1 MENYDNLMWAQQL
14 HCQISLQVAAEELF
28 NSLDERLMPKVF
40 ILGVNIDPS
49 SKGAFV
55 NLECED
61 CGYCPLHFL
70 HINKTVESYLKII
83 DEWAGVDTESDILET
98 LGNSV
103 LAEIQRT
110 LRKQPKNLL
119 VETFVSSPARING
132 YLVFVI
138 TELNKKVMNGF
149 YTLSQSQ
156 KSTVDGFKTSR
167 SFIESIIQTYLD
179 ASNNA
184 LKAKSQFEFNI
195 LSKGRDELVNTAA
208 HNFMTTI
215 SLAGRNAHNL
225 HVLYEACNSISS
237 LKYEGEEGLGKMIV
251 AHRDHPNVKLAMA
264 LEEPIHITDF
274 RKVRK
279 FLELADHKHWLISDS
294 VFIYGL
300 GRLVGKYNA
309 HNESLFVIH
318 FTKHF
323 HWEALHNGKIL
334 ISVAFR
340 TPSLYNEQINK
351 ERFYSTISRTFPEIA
366 RERIHALWEIT
377 LEATKQKHGTILAI
391 SSAAEQEAERLSKQS
406 FKIKPIQL
414 NKTLVGQLSSIDGAI
429 LLDTNSICYGIGVIL
444 DGIANH
450 YGDSSRGARFNS
462 ALRYYEHMEKKAGI
476 VLVVLSEDGMINLIP
491 ELKDQ
496 VNHSAILEK
505 IKELEVLS
513 ISEPKDRSK
522 YNRVMAFLN
531 QHSFYFS
538 KDECLAING
547 LKSKIE
553 NSYRFTDGIKMIYD
567 NFEPNAKMN
576 ASYYFK

>member
-14 HCQISLQVAAEELF
+14 HCQISLQLAAEDLF
-28 NSLDERLMPKVF
+28 HSLDERLMPKVF
-40 ILGVNIDPS
+40 ILGVNTNPS
-49 SKGAFV
+49 SNLPFI
-55 NLECED
+55 NLECDD
-61 CGYCPLHFL
+61 CGYCPFHFL
-70 HINKTVESYLKII
+70 HLHETVNRYIKII
-83 DEWAGVDTESDILET
+83 DEWSGAEPQIDVIET
-98 LGNSV
+98 LGSSI
-103 LAEIQRT
+103 LSEIQRT
-110 LRKQPKNLL
+110 LRKQPKSNV
-119 VETFVSSPARING
+119 VESFVSLPAQING
-132 YLVFVI
+132 YLVFVV
-138 TELNKKVMNGF
+138 TELNKKVMNSF
-149 YTLSQSQ
+149 YTLSQIQ
-156 KSTVDGFKTSR
+156 NQAVEGLKLSR

-195 LSKGRDELVNTAA
+195 LSKSRNELLSTAA
-208 HNFMTTI
+208 HDFMTTI

-225 HVLYEACNSISS
+225 HMLYEACNTISS
-237 LKYEGEEGLGKMIV
+237 LKYEGEEGLGKMVI
-251 AHRDHPNVKLAMA
+251 AQRNHPNVKLTMA
-264 LEEPIHITDF
+264 LEEPINITDF

-279 FLELADHKHWLISDS
+279 FLELADQKHWLISDS
-294 VFIYGL
+294 VYIYGL

-309 HNESLFVIH
+309 HDESLFVIH

-340 TPSLYNEQINK
+340 APSLYNEQINK
-351 ERFYSTISRTFPEIA
+351 ERFYSTISRTFKQIK
-366 RERIHALWEIT
+366 REQIHSLWEIT

-391 SSAAEQEAERLSKQS
+391 SSAAKQEAERLSKQS
-406 FKIKPIQL
+406 FKIKPTQL
-414 NKTLVGQLSSIDGAI
+414 NRILVGQLSAIDGAI

-476 VLVVLSEDGMINLIP
+476 VLVVISEDGMINLIP

-496 VNHSAILEK
+496 VNHSALLEK
-505 IKELEVLS
+505 IKELEALS
-513 ISEPKDRSK
+513 IAEDKDRSK
-522 YNRVMAFLN
+522 YNRVMSFLN

-538 KDECLAING
+538 KEECYEINE

-553 NSYRFTDGIKMIYD
+553 NSYRFTEGIKMIYD
-567 NFEPNAKMN
+567 NFEPNTKMN
-576 ASYYFK
+576 TSYYFK